1 MRNNQIFKQA
11 VSNEVFFN
19 FLKENCTSTHNNFF
33 IFDIDAFKKAKF
45 HGRIQAFC
53 TNLYDFYYPV
63 KHEYISRDNNFTRF
77 MTIIRQICNYNNI
90 PFTTRIKYANNTYY
104 ITYFIKNTL
113 VETSILQSPIS
124 KKKSPT
130 NSASSSSV
138 STPMKKSESSTS
150 ITKIPES
157 DLDQHF

>member
-1 MRNNQIFKQA
+1 MRNNQIFKHA
-11 VSNEVFFN
+11 VPNDLFFS

-33 IFDIDAFKKAKF
+33 VFDIDSFKKAKF
-45 HGRIQAFC
+45 HGRIQMFC
-53 TNLYDFYYPV
+53 QKLYDFYYPV
-63 KHEYISRDNNFTRF
+63 KYEYISRDNNFTRF

-124 KKKSPT
+124 KKKSAN
-130 NSASSSSV
+130 NSASSSTV
-138 STPMKKSESSTS
+138 STPMKKSDSSNS
-150 ITKIPES
+150 MSFK
-157 DLDQHF
+157 LDHNQHF